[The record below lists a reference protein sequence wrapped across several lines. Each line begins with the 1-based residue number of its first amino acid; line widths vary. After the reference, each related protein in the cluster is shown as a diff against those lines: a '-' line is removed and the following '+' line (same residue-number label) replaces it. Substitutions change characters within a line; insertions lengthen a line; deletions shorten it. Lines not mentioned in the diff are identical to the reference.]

1 MSFLRKMF
9 SGEITSDDPRRFIIE
24 AMLGAMEA
32 DGDVTEEEM
41 NVLEH
46 NLEEHELFNGLTSA
60 ERSRLVDLAADAIRE
75 GGGGRKR
82 AEAIAKGL
90 PSRGH
95 RFTAYMM
102 ACEVCVSD
110 ADLPEAEINY
120 LDELQKALALEDA
133 DSRELF
139 ESARAKSGLRTVEEK
154 ASAMREMMPWFVE
167 CMALMAAADGE
178 VHDDEMAGV
187 RAVLRN
193 IPDMA
198 VLSRDELD
206 AAIGRSFERIK
217 GKDVGEELEK
227 IASHITAQPDRYWTT
242 VYMMIIARSDGRT
255 DWREV
260 RFLQQAK
267 KYFALGDGA
276 MDQAMETASMF
287 PAVEL
292 GGAAPG

>member
-9 SGEITSDDPRRFIIE
+9 SGEITSEDPRRFIIE
-24 AMLGAMEA
+24 SMLGAMEA
-32 DGDVTEEEM
+32 DGDVNEEEM
-41 NVLEH
+41 NLLERT
-46 NLEEHELFNGLTSA
+46 LEEHQLFNGLTTA
-60 ERSRLVDLAADAIRE
+60 DRSRLVDLAADAIRE

-95 RFTAYMM
+95 RLTAYAM

-120 LDELQKALALEDA
+120 LDELQRALGLEDSDA
-133 DSRELF
+133 HELF
-139 ESARAKSGLRTVEEK
+139 ESVRKQSGLKTVEEK

-178 VHDDEMAGV
+178 VHEDEMAGV
-187 RAVLRN
+187 RTVLRN

-206 AAIGRSFERIK
+206 AAIATSFDRIK
-217 GKDVGEELEK
+217 GKEVGEELEK
-227 IASHITAQPDRYWTT
+227 IASHITSPADRYWTT

-260 RFLQQAK
+260 
-267 KYFALGDGA
+267 
-276 MDQAMETASMF
+276 
-287 PAVEL
+287 
-292 GGAAPG
+292 AAISECAHHSHRLRRMREQFREER

>member
-46 NLEEHELFNGLTSA
+46 NLEEHELWSGLTSA

-95 RFTAYMM
+95 RLTAYAM
-102 ACEVCVSD
+102 ACQVCVSD

-120 LDELQKALALEDA
+120 LDDLQRALGVSDEEARD
-133 DSRELF
+133 LF
-139 ESARAKSGLRTVEEK
+139 ESARARSGLKTVEEK

-178 VHDDEMAGV
+178 VHEDEMAGV
-187 RAVLRN
+187 RTVLRN

-206 AAIGRSFERIK
+206 GAISRSFERIR
-217 GKDVGEELEK
+217 GKEVNDELEK
-227 IASHITAQPDRYWTT
+227 IASHITGQTDRYWTT
-242 VYMMIIARSDGRT
+242 VYMMIIARADGRT

-267 KYFALGDGA
+267 KHFALGDVA

-287 PAVEL
+287 PTVEL
-292 GGAAPG
+292 GGTAPG

>member
-9 SGEITSDDPRRFIIE
+9 SGEITSEDPRRFIIE
-24 AMLGAMEA
+24 SMLGAMEA
-32 DGDVTEEEM
+32 DGDVTEDEM
-41 NVLEH
+41 NVLER
-46 NLEEHELFNGLTSA
+46 NLEEHELFDGLTSD

-95 RFTAYMM
+95 RLTAYAM
-102 ACEVCVSD
+102 ACQVCVSD

-120 LDELQKALALEDA
+120 LDALQKALGIDDGEA
-133 DSRELF
+133 RELF
-139 ESARAKSGLRTVEEK
+139 EAARLQSGLRTVEEK

-178 VHDDEMAGV
+178 VHEDELIGV

-206 AAIGRSFERIK
+206 GAITSAFAKFK
-217 GKDVGEELEK
+217 GKEIGDELQK
-227 IASHITAQPDRYWTT
+227 IADHIKAQPDRYWTT

-260 RFLQQAK
+260 RFLQLAK
-267 KYFALGDGA
+267 KYFSLSDGA

-287 PAVEL
+287 PAIEL
-292 GGAAPG
+292 GGAAPA

>member
-32 DGDVTEEEM
+32 DGDVTEDEM
-41 NVLEH
+41 NVLER
-46 NLEEHELFNGLTSA
+46 NLEEHELFDGLTAA

-82 AEAIAKGL
+82 SEAIAKGL

-95 RFTAYMM
+95 RLTAYAM
-102 ACEVCVSD
+102 ACQVCVSD

-120 LDELQKALALEDA
+120 LDSLQRALGLDDA
-133 DSRELF
+133 EARELF
-139 ESARAKSGLRTVEEK
+139 ESARVQSGLKTVEEK

-178 VHDDEMAGV
+178 VHEEEMDGV
-187 RAVLRN
+187 RAVLRS

-206 AAIGRSFERIK
+206 EAIGRSFERIR
-217 GKDVGEELEK
+217 GKEIGDELAT
-227 IASHITAQPDRYWTT
+227 IAGHITAPVDRYWTT
-242 VYMMIIARSDGRT
+242 VYMMIIARADGRT

-267 KYFALGDGA
+267 KVFALSDGS

-292 GGAAPG
+292 GGAHPA

>member
-9 SGEITSDDPRRFIIE
+9 SGDITADDPRRFIIE

-41 NVLEH
+41 NVLEK
-46 NLEEHELFNGLTSA
+46 NLDEHELFRDLTGE

-75 GGGGRKR
+75 SGGGRDR
-82 AEAIAKGL
+82 AAAIARGI

-95 RFTAYMM
+95 RLTAYAM
-102 ACEVCVSD
+102 ACQVCVSD

-120 LDELQKALALEDA
+120 LDALQKALGLADDDA
-133 DSRELF
+133 RQLF
-139 ESARAKSGLRTVEEK
+139 EAARSRSGLKTVEEK
-154 ASAMREMMPWFVE
+154 AAAMREMMPRFVD

-178 VHDDEMAGV
+178 VHDEEMVGV

-198 VLSRDELD
+198 VLTRDELD
-206 AAIGRSFERIK
+206 QAIAVSFERTR
-217 GKDVGEELEK
+217 GKDAAEELAR
-227 IASHITAQPDRYWTT
+227 IAETISDPADRYWTT
-242 VYMMIIARSDGRT
+242 VYMMIIARADGRT

-260 RFLQQAK
+260 RFLQSAK
-267 KYFALGDGA
+267 KHFALSDGH

-292 GGAAPG
+292 GGAAPA

>member
-9 SGEITSDDPRRFIIE
+9 SGEITTEDPRRFIIE

-95 RFTAYMM
+95 RLTAYAM
-102 ACEVCVSD
+102 ACQVCVSD

-120 LDELQKALALEDA
+120 LDDLQRALGVSDEEARD
-133 DSRELF
+133 LF
-139 ESARAKSGLRTVEEK
+139 ESARAKSGLKTVEEK

-178 VHDDEMAGV
+178 VHEDEMAGV

-206 AAIGRSFERIK
+206 AAISRSFDRIR
-217 GKDVGEELEK
+217 GKEVNDELEK
-227 IASHITAQPDRYWTT
+227 IADHISGQTDRYWTT
-242 VYMMIIARSDGRT
+242 VYMMIIARADGRT

-267 KYFALGDGA
+267 KHFALGDAA

-287 PAVEL
+287 PSVEL

>member
-41 NVLEH
+41 NVLEQ
-46 NLEEHELFNGLTSA
+46 NLEEHELFGGLTSA
-60 ERSRLVDLAADAIRE
+60 ERSRLVDMAADAIRE

-82 AEAIAKGL
+82 SEAIAKGL

-95 RFTAYMM
+95 RLTAYAM
-102 ACEVCVSD
+102 ACQVCVSD

-120 LDELQKALALEDA
+120 LDSLQSALGISDDEA
-133 DSRELF
+133 RELF
-139 ESARAKSGLRTVEEK
+139 EAARAQSGLRTVEEK
-154 ASAMREMMPWFVE
+154 AAAMRDLMPWFVE

-178 VHDDEMAGV
+178 VHDEEMAGV

-206 AAIGRSFERIK
+206 VAIARSFDRIK
-217 GKDVGEELEK
+217 GKEVGEELEK
-227 IASHITAQPDRYWTT
+227 IATHILEPTDRYWTT

-267 KYFALGDGA
+267 KHFELGDAA

-287 PAVEL
+287 PTVEL
-292 GGAAPG
+292 GGAAPE

>member
-9 SGEITSDDPRRFIIE
+9 SGDVTHEDPRRFIIE

-41 NVLEH
+41 NVLER
-46 NLEEHELFNGLTSA
+46 NLEEHELFQALTSA
-60 ERSRLVDLAADAIRE
+60 ERSRLVDMAADAIRE
-75 GGGGRKR
+75 SGGGRKR
-82 AEAIAKGL
+82 ADEIARGL

-95 RFTAYMM
+95 RMTAYAM

-120 LDELQKALALEDA
+120 LDSLQTALGISDEEAK
-133 DSRELF
+133 ELF
-139 ESARAKSGLRTVEEK
+139 EAVRTQSGLRTVEEK

-178 VHDDEMAGV
+178 VHEEEMAGV

-198 VLSRDELD
+198 VLSREELD
-206 AAIGRSFERIK
+206 TAIGRSFERIK
-217 GKDVGEELEK
+217 GKEVNEELEK
-227 IASHITAQPDRYWTT
+227 IASHITAPSDRYWTT

-267 KYFALGDGA
+267 KHFSLGDAA

-292 GGAAPG
+292 GGAVPD

>member
-1 MSFLRKMF
+1 MF
-9 SGEITSDDPRRFIIE
+9 SGGITTEDPRRFIIE

-41 NVLEH
+41 NVLEK
-46 NLEEHELFNGLTSA
+46 NLDEHELFQGLTGD

-75 GGGGRKR
+75 SGGGNSR
-82 AEAIAKGL
+82 AGSIAKGI
-90 PSRGH
+90 PSRSH
-95 RFTAYMM
+95 RLTAYAM

-120 LDELQKALALEDA
+120 LDALQKALGLSDEE
-133 DSRELF
+133 SRELF
-139 ESARAKSGLRTVEEK
+139 EGARARSGLKTVEEK
-154 ASAMREMMPWFVE
+154 ASVMRDMMPRFVD

-178 VHDDEMAGV
+178 VHEDEMAGV
-187 RAVLRN
+187 RSVLRN

-198 VLSRDELD
+198 VLTREELD
-206 AAIGRSFERIK
+206 DAIQSSFERIR
-217 GKDVGEELEK
+217 GKDVAEELGK
-227 IASHITAQPDRYWTT
+227 ISETIKAPSDRYWTT
-242 VYMMIIARSDGRT
+242 VYMMIIARADGRT

-260 RFLQQAK
+260 RFLQSARK
-267 KYFALGDGA
+267 HFDLADPA

-292 GGAAPG
+292 GGPAPE

>member
-9 SGEITSDDPRRFIIE
+9 SGEITNADPRRFIIE

-60 ERSRLVDLAADAIRE
+60 ERSRLVDMAADAIRE

-95 RFTAYMM
+95 RLTAYAM
-102 ACEVCVSD
+102 ACQVCVSD

-120 LDELQKALALEDA
+120 LDDLQRALGLEDSDA
-133 DSRELF
+133 HELF
-139 ESARAKSGLRTVEEK
+139 ESARVQSGLKTVEEK

-178 VHDDEMAGV
+178 VHDEEMAGV

-206 AAIGRSFERIK
+206 AAIARSFERIR
-217 GKDVGEELEK
+217 GKEVGDELEK
-227 IASHITAQPDRYWTT
+227 IASHITAPADRYWTT

-276 MDQAMETASMF
+276 MDHAMETASMF

-292 GGAAPG
+292 GGAAPA

>member
-9 SGEITSDDPRRFIIE
+9 SGEITSEDPRRFIVE
-24 AMLGAMEA
+24 SMLGAMEA

-41 NVLEH
+41 NVLERT
-46 NLEEHELFNGLTSA
+46 LEEHELFGGLTAA

-82 AEAIAKGL
+82 AEVIAKGL

-95 RFTAYMM
+95 RLTAYIL

-120 LDELQKALALEDA
+120 LDSLQTALGLTDDEA
-133 DSRELF
+133 RELF
-139 ESARAKSGLRTVEEK
+139 EAVRSKSGLRTVEEK

-178 VHDDEMAGV
+178 VHEDEMAGV

-206 AAIGRSFERIK
+206 AAISRSFDRIK
-217 GKDVGEELEK
+217 GKEVGAELEK
-227 IASHITAQPDRYWTT
+227 IAENITDPADRYWTT

-267 KYFALGDGA
+267 KHFALGDVA

-287 PAVEL
+287 PAVAL
-292 GGAAPG
+292 GGAAPD